1 MGTMEKVKAKRA
13 DLSRCKGKLAALTKE
28 KREIVKQMMHLA
40 LLEKGLTAEVED
52 LSAKL
57 FDDDADDE

>member
-13 DLSRCKGKLAALTKE
+13 ELSRCRGKLIALTKE
-28 KREIVKQMMHLA
+28 KREIVKQMKHLA

-57 FDDDADDE
+57 FDDADDE